1 MKYNLQLAL
10 KQPEFM
16 RTCLPMSEYFLKD
29 SDNQN
34 AIKIIARNKKIDK
47 YRGLLDFAVVEMMP
61 RLLKPLCIKFYADES
76 FGNMVDHFHPVDNK
90 RMDRILLESLKF
102 AKSIHDQERRRGLTK
117 DHPFVKNHLFK
128 KPIQI
133 LNQIVCFLLN
143 CMH

>member
-1 MKYNLQLAL
+1 MKFRLQLAL

-34 AIKIIARNKKIDK
+34 AIKIIARNKNIGK

-76 FGNMVDHFHPVDNK
+76 FGNIVDHFHPVDNK
-90 RMDRILLESLKF
+90 RMDRILL
-102 AKSIHDQERRRGLTK
+102 
-117 DHPFVKNHLFK
+117 
-128 KPIQI
+128 
-133 LNQIVCFLLN
+133 
-143 CMH
+143 